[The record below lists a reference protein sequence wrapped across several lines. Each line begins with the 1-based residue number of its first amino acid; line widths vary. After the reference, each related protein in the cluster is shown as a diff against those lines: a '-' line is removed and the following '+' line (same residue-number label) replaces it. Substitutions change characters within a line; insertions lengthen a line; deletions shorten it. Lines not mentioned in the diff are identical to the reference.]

1 MKFYYV
7 YVLVSEKDPNRFYT
21 GFTENV
27 KERLLEHNSGK
38 SIHTRDLRPWR
49 IKTCIAFTNRQSA
62 SSFECYL
69 KTSSGRSFA
78 KKRL

>member
-7 YVLVSEKDPNRFYT
+7 YILASEKDPNRFYA

-27 KERLLEHNSGK
+27 KGRLAEHNSGK
-38 SIHTRDLRPWR
+38 SIHTKDFRPWR
-49 IKTCIAFTNRQSA
+49 IKTCVAFTNRQSA
-62 SSFECYL
+62 SAFERYL